1 MNRVALALSGRKCRF
16 STLAILMSVLISLTL
31 GSLPGCTQVH
41 LDTASPMVIVL
52 PDHVTIAQI
61 SSEYKLDPTL
71 ADQKYKG
78 KRIIFDGVTVEE
90 VHSIYY
96 QSGGAIT
103 VPMVDYFR
111 AGSVRFELL
120 DYRGAQQRVQVGF
133 ILTLDGV
140 CQGIQGDL
148 VNMIDCGVTSIKGDL
163 GIGLPPAIGY

>member
-1 MNRVALALSGRKCRF
+1 MSRVGIVGLKCPLT
-16 STLAILMSVLISLTL
+16 TLAILISALISLTL
-31 GSLPGCTQVH
+31 GPQLGCAQAH
-41 LDTASPMVIVL
+41 LDPVVPMVIVL
-52 PDHVTIAQI
+52 PDHLTIDQI

-78 KRIIFDGVTVEE
+78 KRLIFDSVVVEE

-103 VPMVDYFR
+103 VPMIDYFR

-120 DYRGAQQRVQVGF
+120 DYRGAQQRMQVGF

-140 CQGIQGDL
+140 CQGVQGDL

>member
-1 MNRVALALSGRKCRF
+1 MNRVVLALMGRKCRF
-16 STLAILMSVLISLTL
+16 ATLAILMSALISLTL
-31 GSLPGCTQVH
+31 GPVLGCAQAH
-41 LDTASPMVIVL
+41 LDTAVPMVIVI
-52 PDHVTIAQI
+52 PDHVRIDQI

-78 KRIIFDGVTVEE
+78 KRLIFDSVEVEE

-103 VPMVDYFR
+103 VPMIDYFR

-140 CQGIQGDL
+140 CQGAQGNL
-148 VNMIDCGVTSIKGDL
+148 VNIIDCGVTSIKGDL